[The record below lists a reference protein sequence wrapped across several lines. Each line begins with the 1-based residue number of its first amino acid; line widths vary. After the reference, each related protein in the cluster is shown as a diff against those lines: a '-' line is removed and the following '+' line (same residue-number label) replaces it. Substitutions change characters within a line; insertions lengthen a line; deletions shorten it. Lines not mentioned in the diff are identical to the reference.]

1 MGVMPR
7 GTDISPLALL
17 LGRID
22 AIADGA
28 IQQDGVPT
36 GFPSIDR
43 VLGGGIRRGDLVVL
57 GGDVGSGK
65 SALAL
70 AIAFRAA
77 EAGHAVAFHSG
88 EMPRDRLLERLLGIE
103 GRARV
108 DDLRRGKMDE
118 GTRAAV
124 GAAAVRIRGLPLTTD
139 WIPAR
144 GVEAIAE
151 ELEGRKRNRPALVV
165 VDPLQM
171 LADAGGGG
179 EEAMGAAVRR
189 LKRLAVETGTAVLLT
204 SHLPRLAS
212 RPDPR
217 PQLDDFGAAGAVK
230 QHADVVLGLF
240 REGMYDGLRALEGA
254 TELLVRKSRSGATG
268 YVDLYFYSQWMRF
281 EDMLDPDR

>member
-1 MGVMPR
+1 MAR

-17 LGRID
+17 LRRID

-28 IQQDGVPT
+28 HEQDGVPT

-43 VLGGGIRRGDLVVL
+43 VLGGGVRRGDLVVV

-70 AIAFRAA
+70 AMAYRAA
-77 EAGHAVAFHSG
+77 EAGHRVAFYSG
-88 EMPRDRLLERLLGIE
+88 EMPRERLLERLLGIE

-108 DDLRRGKMDE
+108 DDMRRGTLDDA
-118 GTRAAV
+118 TRAAV
-124 GAAAVRIRGLPLTTD
+124 GAAAVRLRELALPLE
-139 WIPAR
+139 WIPGR
-144 GVEAIAE
+144 GIDGIAE
-151 ELEGRKRNRPALVV
+151 ELDTRGRKRPDLLVL
-165 VDPLQM
+165 DPLQM
-171 LADAGGGG
+171 LAFG
-179 EEAMGAAVRR
+179 EAPTDELLATAVRR
-189 LKRLAVETGTAVLLT
+189 LKRLAVESEVAVLLT
-204 SHLPRLAS
+204 SHLPGLAA

-217 PQLDDFGAAGAVK
+217 PQLDDFGARGAVK
-230 QHADVVLGLF
+230 EHADIVLGLF

-254 TELLVRKSRSGATG
+254 TEVLVRKSRSGATG